1 VIYRVFPFLRWLPE
15 LRKASILRGDVI
27 AGITVAAVLIPQSMA
42 YARLAGLPAV
52 FGLYAAFLPPVIAG
66 LFGSSRQLATG
77 PVALVALISAATVG
91 KIAPPGSV
99 DFVSYSVL
107 LALMVGLFRL
117 TLGLLRFGMLVN
129 LLSGPVVVGFTNAA
143 ALIIA
148 SSQLPAILGV
158 DAPPAADRHL
168 QMVLQTVRSALTG
181 VHWHSIGMATLTA
194 IILLVLRFRFEKI
207 LVAVA
212 VTTAASWFFGYQG
225 AVVGSVPSGLPSFV
239 LPRVDVDVASEL
251 AIGAAF
257 ITVIGLME
265 AMSIAKSIAT
275 KTRQQLD
282 VNQELIGQGL
292 SNIVGGLFQSF
303 AVSGS
308 FSRSAINYESGA
320 RTGFAMV
327 VCSCVVMATLLFL
340 TPLLYHL
347 PQATLAVIIVFAVL
361 SLIRVDPVLDAWRVT
376 PKDGAIAI
384 VTFLATLVL
393 APQLHFGIGIGVSLT
408 LILYLHRSMRPHVA
422 YLSRH
427 PDGPLVDAE
436 ANDLALDQYIA
447 LIRFDG
453 RLYFGDSSYFES
465 KVLEAVTRLPE
476 LQFIVIDAGSINQ
489 IDATGE
495 RTLRDTVTN
504 LRGVGIDIYFTRAK
518 IQFVEVLE
526 RTGCLDHIGRDH
538 FFDWNQHALDHLWD
552 QMGPAKRAR
561 SPLHVPTP
569 GGKGGIWAI

>member
-1 VIYRVFPFLRWLPE
+1 
-15 LRKASILRGDVI
+15 
-27 AGITVAAVLIPQSMA
+27 
-42 YARLAGLPAV
+42 
-52 FGLYAAFLPPVIAG
+52 
-66 LFGSSRQLATG
+66 
-77 PVALVALISAATVG
+77 
-91 KIAPPGSV
+91 
-99 DFVSYSVL
+99 
-107 LALMVGLFRL
+107 
-117 TLGLLRFGMLVN
+117 
-129 LLSGPVVVGFTNAA
+129 
-143 ALIIA
+143 
-148 SSQLPAILGV
+148 
-158 DAPPAADRHL
+158 
-168 QMVLQTVRSALTG
+168 MVLQTVRSALTG

-476 LQFIVIDAGSINQ
+476 LQFIAHRRWQHQPDRCHRRTHLARYRHQPARCRHRHLFHSCQDPVRRGSGANRMPRPHRQRSFFRLEPACPRPPLGSDGSGQKSPLPPSRADPRGQGRHLGHLVELGSGRPALVAGVVF
-489 IDATGE
+489 
-495 RTLRDTVTN
+495 RTFSTRRNIRV
-504 LRGVGIDIYFTRAK
+504 FCATRA
-518 IQFVEVLE
+518 
-526 RTGCLDHIGRDH
+526 C
-538 FFDWNQHALDHLWD
+538 
-552 QMGPAKRAR
+552 
-561 SPLHVPTP
+561 
-569 GGKGGIWAI
+569 AIRCFSYLQATQGAPNS